1 MEMHNTVD
9 LDPHTPAL
17 SHADHSMEHSEHMA
31 ALALVSSSNATHV
44 AIKNGSW
51 FDPSIWQ
58 NGTVPNNNADV
69 WIQHGV
75 AVTYDAQNN
84 ARIHTIR
91 VDGTLQFATD
101 QNTKLLVD
109 TIVVVPEGTLIVGDR
124 INPID
129 SAHTAQIIFTSDHPI
144 DTTWDPKQLSRGLIS
159 HGTASIYGAE
169 KLDFVKLAQDPLA
182 GDREL
187 VLDLPVGASS
197 PLGWKIGDQ
206 IVLGGTSYEHW
217 GEDAKNE
224 RFHDEVLTITGI
236 NGNRI
241 QFTNNGITSG
251 DTARLRFDHTR
262 PAGYQDSLNLYVANT
277 TRNVSFETENGP
289 NAPLMNRGHVM
300 FMHNP
305 NVVVENTGFYNLG
318 RTDKNRLIDDI
329 GTNVDGSVGHG
340 TNPRG
345 RYPLH
350 FHRTDVHA
358 APVMVK
364 GNSIVGSPGWGLVQH
379 ESSAVLEDNVV
390 FDIVGAGII
399 AESGNE
405 TGTWTNNITIKTKGD
420 NFTDNLDFF
429 GPRAERFDFGF
440 NGEGYWVQGA
450 AQIAIQNNIAIS
462 AGAGIGFLGFE
473 WGTEASRPVQTV
485 AVDSLSPDLHDIAK
499 GTNDPT
505 QVEVSAV
512 PIRQFS
518 GFESYNAQIGI
529 NIWSRMFNG
538 DGQLDIDFD
547 AKGALKPAHNFRSVV
562 DNFKLWNITD
572 YGVLLPYS
580 GNNDLKD
587 GLILARSRGD
597 YSTGIYTT
605 DASTSERYQNLHIE
619 GFGNGITVPY
629 DANRDFVGSQLDRV
643 SFANNGQNLV
653 TTRGELL
660 VKASDA
666 DFPAFFEIKEG
677 TTFQT
682 SSNNISPVA
691 QFGTKA
697 AGGFAVE
704 FDGGSSFDSDSALLS
719 KPSHGIASYGWD
731 FDGDGKV
738 DRFGRKVS
746 YDFGAAGSRNVALTV
761 WDGQGATHQ
770 VTQTIDVKPTSYQN
784 PILNGTFSSQPTFI
798 PAYSADSSTANQ
810 GWYALPGV
818 QWSSALGAVI
828 LSDRQNYATAVGQ
841 IWQDNGIRKGQQ
853 TLELDLKNIE
863 GGYGNQIQVTLWGV
877 DGQFFNTPYWSNGPQ
892 QAGALPMQRQQ
903 LVSQVWGGSTFDW
916 THLSLDA
923 NLGNGYQFLML
934 EVSSVGANDAGD
946 FVAIDNVQLVGDAP
960 TPSNN
965 APIGT
970 ASGILA
976 DGDEDTLYTID
987 SANLLSGFSDVDGD
1001 TLFVS
1006 GLTATHGTLSS
1017 NNGGT
1022 YNFAPTAN
1030 YNGPIQLSYNVTDN
1044 KGGSV
1049 AATQTFNLRAVNDA
1063 VTGAPAI
1070 ALPVGTEDTPYTVTE
1085 AQLLQGFSD
1094 ADISTNGQTLSVVN
1108 LTASNGTVT
1117 NNGNGT
1123 YTITPTANYNGPVNL
1138 TYEVT
1143 DGNGSSLAG
1152 QMTAYALAAVNDAP
1166 IASGDTA
1173 TTSIDTPLTLPAATL
1188 LANDSDVEG
1197 DTLQLNSVSNAVNG
1211 TVAINASG
1219 NAVFTPTPGFSGT
1232 GSFNYTVTDGS
1243 SIHSATVTITI
1254 LIPPV
1259 ILQGTSAND
1268 ILTGKGSND
1277 QLYGNAGNDKLIGN
1291 AGNDLLDGGIGNDAL
1306 LGGLGDDIY
1315 VVDSLRDVITENSGA
1330 GIDTVL
1336 SSLTWKLGNNLEN
1349 LTLTGTSAINA
1360 TGNTLDN
1367 ILTGNV
1373 SNNILDGGVGS
1384 NTLIGKAG
1392 DDTYIVNST
1401 NNRILE
1407 LAGEGM
1413 DTVKSSITWV
1423 LGDNLESLIL
1433 TGKTSIDGTG
1443 NTLNN
1448 TLTGNTLNNRLDGGA
1463 GSDTLLGGAGN
1474 DLLRGGQ
1481 GYDILTGGNGR
1492 DTFVLALGE
1501 GTDTITD
1508 FNRTSDNIGLAN
1520 GLSFGQ
1526 LSITQGTGSNA
1537 NNALISDSSNN
1548 ELLAI
1553 LSGVQAS
1560 TLNSLLFKIV

>member
-1 MEMHNTVD
+1 MAMNNTVHI
-9 LDPHTPAL
+9 DPNASASP
-17 SHADHSMEHSEHMA
+17 HAHDPLEQSEHLA
-31 ALALVSSSNATHV
+31 ALALVPSANATHV

-58 NGTVPNNNADV
+58 NGTVPDNNADV
-69 WIQHGV
+69 WIQPGV
-75 AVTYDAQNN
+75 AVTYDSQSN

-91 VDGTLQFATD
+91 VDGTLRFATD

-109 TIVVVPEGTLIVGDR
+109 TIVVIPEGTLIVGDR
-124 INPID
+124 INPIASD
-129 SAHTAQIIFTSDHPI
+129 RIAQIIFTSDRPI
-144 DTTWDPKQLSRGLIS
+144 DTVWDPTQLSRGLIS

-169 KLDFVKLAQDPLA
+169 KLNFSKLAQDAVA

-187 VLDLPVGASS
+187 VLDLPTGSSS

-206 IVLGGTSYEHW
+206 IVLGGTAYDHW
-217 GEDAKNE
+217 GDDTKNE

-241 QFTNNGITSG
+241 QFTNNGIASG

-262 PAGYQDSLNLYVANT
+262 PVGYQDSLNLYVANT

-289 NAPLMNRGHVM
+289 NAPLTNRGHVM

-329 GTNVDGSVGHG
+329 GTNVDGSIGYG

-350 FHRTDVHA
+350 FHRTDVDA
-358 APVMVK
+358 APVVAK
-364 GNSIVGSPGWGLVQH
+364 GNAIVGSPGWGLVQH

-405 TGTWTNNITIKTKGD
+405 TGTWTNNITIKTRGD
-420 NFTDNLDFF
+420 NLPDNLDFF

-450 AQIAIQNNIAIS
+450 AQVAILNNIAIS

-485 AVDSLSPDLHDIAK
+485 AVDSLTSDLHDIAK

-653 TTRGELL
+653 NTRGELL
-660 VKASDA
+660 VKATDA

-677 TTFQT
+677 TTFQP
-682 SSNNISPVA
+682 SSTNIAPVA
-691 QFGTKA
+691 QFSTKA
-697 AGGFAVE
+697 VGGFAVE
-704 FDGGSSFDSDSALLS
+704 FDAGSSFDSDSSLLS

-746 YDFGAAGSRNVALTV
+746 YDFGTTGSRNVALTV

-818 QWSSALGAVI
+818 QWSSSLGAVI
-828 LSDRQNYATAVGQ
+828 LSDSQNYVTAVGQ
-841 IWQDNGIRKGQQ
+841 IWQDNAIRKGKQ
-853 TLELDLKNIE
+853 TLGLDLKNIE

-877 DGQFFNTPYWSNGPQ
+877 DGQFFNIPYWSNGPQ

-903 LVSQVWGGSTFDW
+903 LASQTFGGSTFDW

-934 EVSSVGANDAGD
+934 EIGSVGANDAGD
-946 FVAIDNVQLVGDAP
+946 FVAIDNVQLVGNAP
-960 TPSNN
+960 IPTNN

-970 ASGILA
+970 ASATLA
-976 DGDEDTLYTID
+976 DGNEDTIYTINT
-987 SANLLSGFSDVDGD
+987 ANLLSGFSDPDGD

-1006 GLTATHGTLSS
+1006 GLTVTHGTLAS
-1017 NNGGT
+1017 NNGT
-1022 YNFAPTAN
+1022 YNFAPAAN
-1030 YNGPIQLSYNVTDN
+1030 YNGPIQLNYNVTDN
-1044 KGGSV
+1044 NGGSV
-1049 AATQTFNLRAVNDA
+1049 AATQTFNLNAINDP

-1070 ALPVGTEDTPYTVTE
+1070 ALPTGTEDTPYTVTV

-1094 ADISTNGQTLSVVN
+1094 ADIATNGQTLSVVN
-1108 LTASNGTVT
+1108 LIASNGTAT

-1138 TYEVT
+1138 TYDVT
-1143 DGNGSSLAG
+1143 DGNGSSLTG
-1152 QMTAYALAAVNDAP
+1152 QTRAYTLAAVNDAP
-1166 IASGDTA
+1166 IASGDAA
-1173 TTSIDTPLTLPAATL
+1173 TTFIDTPLMLSAATL
-1188 LANDSDVEG
+1188 LANDSDIEG
-1197 DTLQLNSVSNAVNG
+1197 DTLKLNTVSNAING

-1219 NAVFTPTPGFSGT
+1219 NAVFTPTPGFSGM
-1232 GSFNYTVTDGS
+1232 GSFNYTITDGS
-1243 SIHSATVTITI
+1243 SIGSATVTIAI
-1254 LIPPV
+1254 LNPPV
-1259 ILQGTSAND
+1259 ILQGTSRND
-1268 ILTGKGSND
+1268 TLTGKGGND

-1291 AGNDLLDGGIGNDAL
+1291 AGDDLLDGGIGNDTL
-1306 LGGLGDDIY
+1306 LGGLGDDTYI
-1315 VVDSLRDVITENSGA
+1315 VDSLRDAITENSGA
-1330 GIDTVL
+1330 GTDTVL
-1336 SSLTWKLGNNLEN
+1336 SALTWKLGNNLEN

-1360 TGNTLDN
+1360 TGNILDN

-1373 SNNILDGGVGS
+1373 GNNILDGGAGN
-1384 NTLIGKAG
+1384 NTLIGKSG
-1392 DDTYIVNST
+1392 DDTYIVNSI
-1401 NNRILE
+1401 NDRILE
-1407 LAGEGM
+1407 LAAEGI

-1433 TGKTSIDGTG
+1433 TGKNSINGTG

-1448 TLTGNTLNNRLDGGA
+1448 TLTGNTLNNLLDGGA
-1463 GSDTLLGGAGN
+1463 GSDTLLGGSGN
-1474 DLLRGGQ
+1474 DTLRGGQ
-1481 GYDILTGGNGR
+1481 GNDILTGGSGR

-1508 FNRTSDNIGLAN
+1508 FTRNSDKIGLAN

-1537 NNALISDSSNN
+1537 NNALISSSSTN

-1553 LSGVQAS
+1553 LSGVQAN
-1560 TLNSLLFKIV
+1560 TLNSSLFTIV

>member
-1 MEMHNTVD
+1 MNNTVYINPNAST
-9 LDPHTPAL
+9 LP
-17 SHADHSMEHSEHMA
+17 HADDPVEQREHLA
-31 ALALVSSSNATHV
+31 TLALVPSANATHV
-44 AIKNGSW
+44 AIKSGAW

-58 NGTVPNNNADV
+58 NGAVPGNSADV
-69 WIQHGV
+69 WIQPGI
-75 AVTYDAQNN
+75 AVTYNAQSN

-109 TIVVVPEGTLIVGDR
+109 TIVVIPEGTLIVGDQ

-129 SAHTAQIIFTSDHPI
+129 SAHTAQIIFTSDRPI
-144 DTTWDPKQLSRGLIS
+144 DTAWDPTQLSRGLVS
-159 HGTASIYGAE
+159 HGTASIYGAD
-169 KLDFVKLAQDPLA
+169 KLDFSKLAQDAIA

-187 VLDLPVGASS
+187 VLDLPAGANS
-197 PLGWKIGDQ
+197 PLGWKVGDR
-206 IVLGGTSYEHW
+206 IVLGGTSYDHW
-217 GEDAKNE
+217 GDDAKDE
-224 RFHDEVLTITGI
+224 RYHDEVLTITGI
-236 NGNRI
+236 NGNRV
-241 QFTNNGITSG
+241 QFTNNGIASG

-262 PAGYQDSLNLYVANT
+262 PVGYKDSLNLYVANT
-277 TRNVSFETENGP
+277 TRNVSFETENGT

-305 NVVVENTGFYNLG
+305 NVVVENAGFYNLG
-318 RTDKNRLIDDI
+318 RTDKNQLIDDV
-329 GTNVDGSVGHG
+329 GTNVDGSVGYG

-350 FHRTDVHA
+350 FHHTDVDA
-358 APVMVK
+358 APVVAK
-364 GNSIVGSPGWGLVQH
+364 GNAIVGSPGWGLVQH
-379 ESSAVLEDNVV
+379 DSNAILEDNVV
-390 FDIVGAGII
+390 FDIVGAGIV
-399 AESGNE
+399 AEAGNE

-420 NFTDNLDFF
+420 NRPDDLDFF

-450 AQIAIQNNIAIS
+450 AQVAIQNNIAIS

-485 AVDSLSPDLHDIAK
+485 AVDSLSPSLQDIAK
-499 GTNDPT
+499 GTSDPT

-580 GNNDLKD
+580 GNNDLKN
-587 GLILARSRGD
+587 GLILANSRGD

-629 DANRDFVGSQLDRV
+629 DANRDFVGSQIEQV

-660 VKASDA
+660 VKATDV
-666 DFPAFFEIKEG
+666 DFPAFFAIKAG
-677 TTFQT
+677 TTFQAS
-682 SSNNISPVA
+682 SSNIAPVA
-691 QFGTKA
+691 QFSTQA
-697 AGGFAVE
+697 IGGFAVE
-704 FDGGSSFDSDSALLS
+704 FDAGSSFDSDSPLLS
-719 KPSHGIASYGWD
+719 KPSHGIVSYGWD

-738 DRFGRKVS
+738 DQFGRKVS
-746 YDFGAAGSRNVALTV
+746 HNFDTAGSRNVALTV
-761 WDGQGATHQ
+761 WDSQGTTHQ
-770 VTQTIDVKPTSYQN
+770 VTQAISVKPTSYQN
-784 PILNGTFSSQPTFI
+784 PILNGTFSRQPTFI

-810 GWYALPGV
+810 GWYGLSGV
-818 QWSSALGAVI
+818 QWSSSLGAVI
-828 LSDRQNYATAVGQ
+828 LSDRQNYVTAVGQ
-841 IWQDNGIRKGQQ
+841 IWEDNAIRKGKQ
-853 TLELDLKNIE
+853 TLELDLKDIE
-863 GGYGNQIQVTLWGV
+863 GGYSNQIQVTLWGV
-877 DGQFFNTPYWSNGPQ
+877 DGQFFNNPYLGNGPQ
-892 QAGALPMQRQQ
+892 QAGALPMARQQ
-903 LVSQVWGGSTFDW
+903 LASQAFGGSTFDW

-923 NLGNGYQFLML
+923 NLANGYQFLML
-934 EVSSVGANDAGD
+934 EVRSVGANDAGD
-946 FVAIDNVQLVGDAP
+946 FVAIDNVQLVGNAP
-960 TPSNN
+960 NLNNN
-965 APIGT
+965 APTGT
-970 ASGILA
+970 ASAALT
-976 DGDEDTLYTID
+976 DGDEDTTYTINT
-987 SANLLSGFSDVDGD
+987 ANLFSGFSDIDGD

-1006 GLTATHGTLSS
+1006 GLTATHGTLAL
-1017 NNGGT
+1017 NNGT
-1022 YNFAPTAN
+1022 YSFAPVAN
-1030 YNGPIQLSYNVTDN
+1030 YNGPIHLAYNVTDN
-1044 KGGSV
+1044 NGGSV
-1049 AATQTFNLRAVNDA
+1049 AATQTFNLKAINDP

-1070 ALPVGTEDTPYTVTE
+1070 ALPIGTEDTSYTVTVS
-1085 AQLLQGFSD
+1085 QLLQGFSD
-1094 ADISTNGQTLSVVN
+1094 ADISTNGQTLSIVN
-1108 LTASNGTVT
+1108 LITSNGTVT
-1117 NNGNGT
+1117 NNGNGS
-1123 YTITPTANYNGPVNL
+1123 YTITPTANYNGPISL
-1138 TYEVT
+1138 TYDVT
-1143 DGNGSSLAG
+1143 DGNGSSLTG
-1152 QMTAYALAAVNDAP
+1152 QTRSYVLAAVNDAP
-1166 IASGDTA
+1166 IAFGDVA
-1173 TTSIDTPLTLPAATL
+1173 TTSVNTPLTLSAATL
-1188 LANDSDVEG
+1188 LVNDSDIEG
-1197 DTLQLNSVSNAVNG
+1197 DTLKLNTVSNAING
-1211 TVAINASG
+1211 TVNLNASG
-1219 NAVFTPTPGFSGT
+1219 NAVFTPTPGFSGI

-1243 SIHSATVTITI
+1243 STGSATVTITI
-1254 LIPPV
+1254 LNPPV

-1268 ILTGKGSND
+1268 TLTGKSGND

-1291 AGNDLLDGGIGNDAL
+1291 AGNDLLDGGVGNDTL
-1306 LGGLGDDIY
+1306 LGGLGDDVY
-1315 VVDSLRDVITENSGA
+1315 VVDSLRDVTTENSGA

-1336 SSLTWKLGNNLEN
+1336 SSLSWKLGNNLEN

-1373 SNNILDGGVGS
+1373 GNNILDGGAGN
-1384 NTLIGKAG
+1384 NTLIGKVG
-1392 DDTYIVNST
+1392 NDIYIVNST
-1401 NNRILE
+1401 NEQILE
-1407 LAGEGM
+1407 LAGEGI
-1413 DTVKSSITWV
+1413 DTVKSSLTWI

-1433 TGKTSIDGTG
+1433 TGKTSINGTG

-1448 TLTGNTLNNRLDGGA
+1448 TLTGNTGNNILDGGA
-1463 GSDTLLGGAGN
+1463 GSDTLLGGWGN
-1474 DLLRGGQ
+1474 DRLRGGKDS
-1481 GYDILTGGNGR
+1481 DILTGGNGR

-1508 FNRTSDNIGLAN
+1508 FNRTADNIGLAN

-1537 NNALISDSSNN
+1537 SNTLIASSSNN

-1553 LSGVQAS
+1553 LSGVQAN
-1560 TLNSLLFKIV
+1560 TLSSSLFTIV